1 MNSFRRKLWTAALAL
16 LIAGAGMAG
25 GAAAQNTKEAAQTT
39 AKPVPLTRAE
49 KAELGRVED
58 YLNGLRTLQAR
69 FIQVSQRGQVAE
81 GDLYLQRPG
90 RVRFEYDPPVP
101 ILIVS
106 SGPVLYYFDKELEQT
121 TQVFVR
127 TTPVGILVREK
138 LSFADDVTVSHFA
151 KRAGRHPDYG
161 AADRG
166 PGRGRH
172 HPGLQRQAAGPPP
185 VGGPRRPGRADD
197 GHPDQCPDRP
207 SAGPQAVQV
216 RRAGGDGVGPGAIP
230 APISYDPLTLTLS
243 P

>member
-16 LIAGAGMAG
+16 LVAGAGMAG
-25 GAAAQNTKEAAQTT
+25 GAAAQNTKEAAQET

-49 KAELGRVED
+49 KAELQRVED

-138 LSFADDVTVSHFA
+138 LSFADDVTVSHFVQ
-151 KRAGRHPDYG
+151 RAGAIRITVQRTGDPDEG
-161 AADRG
+161 AIT
-166 PGRGRH
+166 
-172 HPGLQRQAAGPPP
+172 L
-185 VGGPRRPGRADD
+185 VFN
-197 GHPDQCPDRP
+197 DRP
-207 SAGPQAVQV
+207 LALRQWVVLDAQ
-216 RRAGGDGVGPGAIP
+216 GGRTTV
-230 APISYDPLTLTLS
+230 TLTNVRTGL
-243 P
+243 PLDPKLFRFDVPEEEQ